1 MLKYKRDYSAIKR
14 GIFMK
19 INSSLLQVTGLK
31 YQAKTIKTKNTEP
44 VEPENKVIL
53 SGKIFQSEE
62 TSEKMPK
69 LIELPR
75 CGKYQRSKTFTME
88 DGKGSTITGTKKAG
102 SSSPVA
108 LAMFDTEKPD
118 ISEHTSLLNKIKKFT
133 LNLTGRITGHLI
145 PSTILDD
152 VPDGRQDRN
161 YSCGAVAL
169 QTVLTYW
176 KGQEYFEEELIEL
189 LHTTENGTLPE
200 DIVRVAKEEGLS
212 AELKEHMTI
221 EELEKLVGEGI
232 PVIVD
237 GQAWRDDTDKE
248 KPWTEVWESGH
259 YMVVIGFDKENVYFE
274 DPSLFGSR
282 GVMTREEFN
291 DRWHDYEGPVPF
303 NEKTARVYNHTG
315 IVIKGDKPSPPPQF
329 VHID

>member
-1 MLKYKRDYSAIKR
+1 
-14 GIFMK
+14 MK
-19 INSSLLQVTGLK
+19 INSNTLQITGLT

-44 VEPENKVIL
+44 AEPENKVTL
-53 SGKIFQSEE
+53 SGKTFQGEE
-62 TSEKMPK
+62 TPEKMPS

-75 CGKYQRSKTFTME
+75 GGKYQRSKTFTME
-88 DGKGSTITGTKKAG
+88 DGKGSTITGTKKSG
-102 SSSPVA
+102 SSSPVS

-118 ISEHTSLLNKIKKFT
+118 ISKHTSLLSKIKNFT
-133 LNLTGRITGHLI
+133 LNLTGRIAGHLI
-145 PSTILDD
+145 PSIILHG
-152 VPDGRQDRN
+152 VPDGRQDRD

-200 DIVRVAKEEGLS
+200 DIVRVAKGEGLS
-212 AELKEHMTI
+212 AELKEHMTM

-237 GQAWRDDTDKE
+237 GQAWRDDKDKE
-248 KPWTEVWESGH
+248 KPWTDVWESGH

-303 NEKTARVYNHTG
+303 DEKTARVYNHMG
-315 IVIKGDKPSPPPQF
+315 IVIKGDKPSPPPEF

>member
-1 MLKYKRDYSAIKR
+1 MQ
-14 GIFMK
+14 
-19 INSSLLQVTGLK
+19 INSNLITGLRYTGTLQK
-31 YQAKTIKTKNTEP
+31 EVTDKQNNLEPHVDLNSKVTISNEA
-44 VEPENKVIL
+44 L
-53 SGKIFQSEE
+53 QSESPAGE
-62 TSEKMPK
+62 TPLK

-75 CGKYQRSKTFTME
+75 IRKRYE
-88 DGKGSTITGTKKAG
+88 GSTKINLENGPYTTITGNKKAG
-102 SSSPVA
+102 SASPVT
-108 LAMFDTEKPD
+108 LAMFDTSVKSEK
-118 ISEHTSLLNKIKKFT
+118 SEILPFLDKSQNITF
-133 LNLTGRITGHLI
+133 NLTKSFMAPLT
-145 PSTILDD
+145 PSVIIDT
-152 VPDGRQDRN
+152 VPDGRQDVD

-176 KGQEYFEEELIEL
+176 TGQEYFETELMEM

-200 DIVRVAKEEGLS
+200 DIVRVAREEGLS

-221 EELEKLVGEGI
+221 KELEKLVGEGI

-237 GQAWRDDTDKE
+237 GQAWRDDKDKD

-259 YMVVIGFDKENVYFE
+259 YMVVIGFDKGNVYFE

-291 DRWHDYEGPVPF
+291 DRWHDYEGPIPF
-303 NEKTARVYNHTG
+303 NKKTARVYEHMG
-315 IVIKGDKPSPPPQF
+315 IVIKGDKPSPPPAF